1 MVNCFINQF
10 TAELQFYVSSFLSEV
25 LSVPSDSGVFAFIF
39 AFIIKDAATIK
50 RSVNFMFPNMVTKIP
65 APLALR
71 AELRLS
77 IQYSTSD

>member
-1 MVNCFINQF
+1 MMYGQLF
-10 TAELQFYVSSFLSEV
+10 TAELQFYVSSFLSEA
-25 LSVPSDSGVFAFIF
+25 LTVPSDSGVFAFI
-39 AFIIKDAATIK
+39 IKEAPTIK
-50 RSVNFMFPNMVTKIP
+50 RSLNFMFPTMVTKIP